1 MNYTNPEL
9 REKLAAEYV
18 LGTLRGAARA
28 RFTRLMK
35 YDPALRRTVVEWENR
50 IYPMLEAAPEIAP
63 PTRVWNAIKAQ
74 ITGNT
79 GASVNLGFWRALG
92 LFSSGLAAALVIY
105 LSIASR
111 PETPLAYVALLN
123 DQKTQQPVLLVSA
136 KRNSPELTVKTL
148 AAQSIAA
155 DKTLELWALSA
166 EQGKTPKSLGLIAA
180 SGVTRLK
187 LHQPV
192 DQQLGNVP
200 ALAVSLEPQGGS
212 PTGLPT
218 GPVLYSGKWLRL

>member
-1 MNYTNPEL
+1 MNYTNPDL
-9 REKLAAEYV
+9 LDKLAAEYV

-35 YDPALRRTVVEWENR
+35 YNPVLRRIVVEWENR
-50 IYPMLEAAPEIAP
+50 LYPMLESAPEIAS
-63 PTRVWNAIKAQ
+63 PTRVWSAIKTRIA
-74 ITGNT
+74 GDAP
-79 GASVNLGFWRALG
+79 GKVGFWRTLG

-123 DQKTQQPVLLVSA
+123 DQKTHQPVLLVSA

-155 DKTLELWALSA
+155 DKTLELWALPA
-166 EQGKTPKSLGLIAA
+166 EQGKTPKSLGLLAA

-192 DQQLGNVP
+192 DLQLSNVP

-218 GPVLYSGKWLRL
+218 GPVLYAGKWLRL

>member
-9 REKLAAEYV
+9 REKLAAEYA

-50 IYPMLEAAPEIAP
+50 IYPILEAAPEIAP
-63 PTRVWNAIKAQ
+63 PARVWNAIKAR
-74 ITGNT
+74 IAGNA
-79 GASVNLGFWRALG
+79 GAPVNLGFWRTLG
-92 LFSSGLAAALVIY
+92 LFSSGLAAVLLIY

-111 PETPLAYVALLN
+111 PETPPAYMALLN
-123 DQKTQQPVLLVSA
+123 DQKTQQPVLLVSTR
-136 KRNSPELTVKTL
+136 RNSPELTVKALIT
-148 AAQSIAA
+148 QPIAA
-155 DKTLELWALSA
+155 DKTLELWALPA
-166 EQGKTPKSLGLIAA
+166 EQGTAPKSLGLVAA

-187 LHQPV
+187 LQQPA

-200 ALAVSLEPQGGS
+200 ALAISLEPKGGS

-218 GPVLYSGKWLRL
+218 GPVLYVGKWLRL

>member
-9 REKLAAEYV
+9 REKLAAEYA

-63 PTRVWNAIKAQ
+63 PAWVWNAIKAQ
-74 ITGNT
+74 ITRNT
-79 GASVNLGFWRALG
+79 GASVNLGFWRTLG
-92 LFSSGLAAALVIY
+92 LFSSGLAAVLVIY

-111 PETPLAYVALLN
+111 PEAPAYIALLN

-148 AAQSIAA
+148 VTQPIAA
-155 DKTLELWALSA
+155 DKTLELWALPA
-166 EQGKTPKSLGLIAA
+166 EQGKAPKSLGLVAA

-187 LHQPV
+187 LQQPA

-200 ALAVSLEPQGGS
+200 TLAISLEPKGGS

-218 GPVLYSGKWLRL
+218 GPVLYTGKWLRL